1 MPNCLRAVEADC
13 WTTGNRIETRLTLPM
28 LDFTSALYLGMRH
41 AHETLQPWAQL
52 TTGRPAALEP
62 LPEAESVARALARL
76 WRCERA
82 TLGPSTLHLFWDLF
96 DVLARNCIA
105 VYVDAGIY
113 PIARWGVERAAAKG
127 VPTATFRTHDP
138 TALEAILHRYRG
150 LGRRPV
156 VVTDGLCPAT
166 GRTAPLPQYLKL
178 VRAQDGY
185 LVVDDT
191 QALGILGRD
200 PGRTAPYGRGGA
212 GTLAWRGIDGPE
224 LIVGSSLAKGFGAPL
239 AALAGDARVISTF
252 EDLSSTRIHCS
263 PPSLAAIAAASRALA
278 VNERRG
284 DCLRRRLAR
293 LVRCF
298 RDGLRRIGLSAWGGL
313 FPVQTLKAIPGVN
326 PERLYR
332 RLLSFGVRAV
342 LGQAPNMPDGRLG
355 FLITA
360 LHSRSDIRG
369 CVDALQHACSA
380 LRHEHERTEHATGG
394 EGYGVPA

>member
-96 DVLARNCIA
+96 DVLARNRIA

-284 DCLRRRLAR
+284 R
-293 LVRCF
+293 
-298 RDGLRRIGLSAWGGL
+298 LSAPASRAPRAL
-313 FPVQTLKAIPGVN
+313 LPGRIAPDRPLCVGRFVSCSN
-326 PERLYR
+326 AEGDPGRKSRAPISAVAEFRRQSRFGPGAQHARRSPRFSYHRFTQSIRHPRLR
-332 RLLSFGVRAV
+332 GRIATCV
-342 LGQAPNMPDGRLG
+342 LGPAP
-355 FLITA
+355 
-360 LHSRSDIRG
+360 
-369 CVDALQHACSA
+369 
-380 LRHEHERTEHATGG
+380 
-394 EGYGVPA
+394 

>member
-1 MPNCLRAVEADC
+1 M
-13 WTTGNRIETRLTLPM
+13 
-28 LDFTSALYLGMRH
+28 
-41 AHETLQPWAQL
+41 
-52 TTGRPAALEP
+52 
-62 LPEAESVARALARL
+62 
-76 WRCERA
+76 
-82 TLGPSTLHLFWDLF
+82 
-96 DVLARNCIA
+96 
-105 VYVDAGIY
+105 
-113 PIARWGVERAAAKG
+113 
-127 VPTATFRTHDP
+127 
-138 TALEAILHRYRG
+138 
-150 LGRRPV
+150 
-156 VVTDGLCPAT
+156 
-166 GRTAPLPQYLKL
+166 
-178 VRAQDGY
+178 
-185 LVVDDT
+185 
-191 QALGILGRD
+191 
-200 PGRTAPYGRGGA
+200 
-212 GTLAWRGIDGPE
+212 
-224 LIVGSSLAKGFGAPL
+224 GSSLAKGFGAPL
-239 AALAGDARVISTF
+239 AVLAGDARVIATF